1 MHAVV
6 DTSLWIDAWRGDV
19 TEAEKRLIG
28 DLWRHD
34 GVVLPQL
41 VWLEL
46 QVGLRSPA
54 EREYLLDLR
63 AVSQWEPLTETDGLE
78 AEQLA
83 TLLRGKGVV
92 LTASDL
98 LILTVAHRMNLPLLH
113 HDEDFTRVLKLPD
126 FASLRAGYPIVKPM
140 TSSGS
145 P

>member
-19 TEAEKRLIG
+19 SDAEKRHIS
-28 DLWRHD
+28 DLWRHG

-63 AVSQWEPLTETDGLE
+63 AVSHWEPLSEADGIE
-78 AEQLA
+78 AERLA
-83 TLLRGKGVV
+83 TIMRGKGV
-92 LTASDL
+92 T
-98 LILTVAHRMNLPLLH
+98 LP
-113 HDEDFTRVLKLPD
+113 R
-126 FASLRAGYPIVKPM
+126 R
-140 TSSGS
+140 
-145 P
+145 